1 LPNIPFDFFFMDD
14 AYDSMYKA
22 EVSMSKII
30 TWFTGFAILTACL
43 GLLGLISFIAAQR
56 TREIG
61 IRKVLGASI
70 GSVTALLAKDFFI
83 LVVLGNILAWVPA
96 WYLLNEWLSGFAY
109 RINLGWQVFLSAAV
123 VALILAMGT
132 VSYRAVK
139 AGMANPVKTLR
150 QT

>member
-1 LPNIPFDFFFMDD
+1 MDD

-123 VALILAMGT
+123 VAL
-132 VSYRAVK
+132 
-139 AGMANPVKTLR
+139 
-150 QT
+150 